1 MGRVS
6 GKVAVISGA
15 ARGQG
20 RSHALKLAGE
30 GAEIIALDIC
40 ADIASNAYALA
51 TPADLADTARDIE
64 ALGQRVEAIQVD
76 VRDRAAVDEA
86 LGKAI
91 GTFGRLDVVVANAG
105 ICPLGDQRPQ
115 DAFVDAV
122 DVDLGG
128 VLNLIHSSLRYL
140 QSGASIIATGSLAAF
155 LRGSVDN
162 PATGPGGAGY
172 SFSKRIVAEY
182 IHELAL
188 QLAPVNIRA
197 NAVHPTNCNTPMLQS
212 DVMYRVFRPDVEQP
226 SRADAEAAF
235 PAMNAMPVGFVE
247 PDDISNAVL
256 FLASDES
263 RYVTGLQ
270 LRVDAGG
277 FVKAN
282 PFHA

>member
-6 GKVAVISGA
+6 GKVVVISGA

-20 RSHALKLAGE
+20 RSHALKMAAE
-30 GAEIIALDIC
+30 GADIIALDIC
-40 ADIASNAYALA
+40 ANIASNAYALA
-51 TPADLADTARDIE
+51 TPDDLATTARDIE

-76 VRDRAAVDEA
+76 VRDRGAVEEA
-86 LGKAI
+86 IGKAV

-105 ICPLGDQRPQ
+105 ICPLGVRRPQ
-115 DAFVDAV
+115 EAFVDAV

-128 VLNLIHSSLRYL
+128 VLNVIHASLRHL
-140 QSGASIIATGSLAAF
+140 ESGSSIIATGSLAAF

-162 PATGPGGAGY
+162 PASGPGGAGY
-172 SFSKRIVAEY
+172 GFAKRVIAEY

-197 NAVHPTNCNTPMLQS
+197 NAVHPTNCNTAMLQS
-212 DVMYRVFRPDVEQP
+212 DVMYRIFRPDLEHP
-226 SRADAEAAF
+226 TREDAELAF

-247 PDDISNAVL
+247 PEDISNAVL

-263 RYVTGLQ
+263 RYVTGQQ
-270 LRVDAGG
+270 LRIDAGG
-277 FVKAN
+277 YVKAN
-282 PFHA
+282 PFHI